1 MAKIYIKT
9 LILKPKSFTIRVFW
23 FTLPFFPIKISKSA
37 NYYTITPQDLRV
49 WQKSLIFDHWF
60 QGNNKNLK
68 TTILEKAQG
77 NLVRTLTLGI
87 ATVLVISSVIGTGV
101 YKKIA
106 VMSNELGSPWLVL
119 LCWLLAGLISLFG
132 ALSNAEIAGMMADS
146 GGEYVYFKRIYGR
159 FVAFIYGWSTFTA
172 IKTASIA
179 SIAYVFSQ
187 SFNSLIPLPHLP
199 AEIENLEVLWIFK
212 PFDSFGVKAL
222 TILLIL
228 VLTYINTRG
237 VSRASLLSSYITKL
251 VIVGLSLIVVSGLL
265 FSGGS
270 LQNLQTNIFAS
281 SPQNLSNYGL
291 IAAFFSAMLA
301 AFWAYEGWNTLGFI
315 GGEIQNP
322 NRNVPLAFFGGMMVI
337 IAAYLLVNFTYF
349 YVLPIDEF
357 VKVHQ
362 AKNDIAA
369 VAVIRSY
376 AGEIGAVVLSLLILI
391 TTLGCTNS
399 TILMPPRIY
408 YAMAKDGLFFPQAAQ
423 IHPRYHTPNHA
434 LWIQGIWACILVL
447 SGSFDQLTD
456 MLIFAAFFFYGATA
470 LGVFVL
476 RVREP
481 KAERPYK
488 VWGYPV
494 VPALFIVFCVSL
506 IVITLITHP
515 REAGIG
521 LGLMF
526 TGLPFYAYWNRK
538 R

>member
-1 MAKIYIKT
+1 
-9 LILKPKSFTIRVFW
+9 
-23 FTLPFFPIKISKSA
+23 
-37 NYYTITPQDLRV
+37 
-49 WQKSLIFDHWF
+49 
-60 QGNNKNLK
+60 
-68 TTILEKAQG
+68 LEKAQG
-77 NLVRTLTLGI
+77 NLVRTLTLST

-106 VMSNELGSPWLVL
+106 PMSAELGSPGLVL
-119 LCWLLAGLISLFG
+119 FCWLLAGLISLCG

-159 FVAFIYGWSTFTA
+159 FIAFIYGWSTFTA

-199 AEIENLEVLWIFK
+199 ASIESLEVLWIFK
-212 PFDSFGVKAL
+212 PFDSFGVKVL

-228 VLTYINTRG
+228 SLTYINTRG
-237 VSRASLLSSYITKL
+237 ISRASLLSSYITKL

-265 FSGGS
+265 FGGGS
-270 LQNLQTNIFAS
+270 FQNIQ
-281 SPQNLSNYGL
+281 SNAPNYVARDFTDFGL
-291 IAAFFSAMLA
+291 IKALFGAMLA

-322 NRNVPLAFFGGMMVI
+322 NRNVPLAFFGGMMI
-337 IAAYLLVNFTYF
+337 IIGAYLLVNFTYF
-349 YVLPIDEF
+349 FVLPIEQL

-362 AKNDIAA
+362 AQNEIAA

-376 AGEIGAVVLSLLILI
+376 AGEVGAVILSLLILI

-408 YAMAKDGLFFPQAAQ
+408 YAMAKDGLFFKSAAN
-423 IHPRYHTPNHA
+423 IHPRYHTPNQA
-434 LWIQGIWACILVL
+434 IWIQGIWACILVL

-481 KAERPYK
+481 NAERPYK
-488 VWGYPV
+488 VWGYPI
-494 VPALFIVFCVSL
+494 VPALFILFCISL
-506 IVITLITHP
+506 IVVTLITHP

-521 LGLMF
+521 LGLML
-526 TGLPFYAYWNRK
+526 TGLPFYWYWNGK
-538 R
+538 S